1 MMAPGRRP
9 LETYARRTVTVHGS
23 VGTSSAALAID
34 RDDALRRHL
43 LEADSGGFIRKRP
56 SPPVGQGHV
65 ACDIIALVLAH
76 QDAACI
82 DKFFAQSI
90 GHDLE
95 AR

>member
-1 MMAPGRRP
+1 
-9 LETYARRTVTVHGS
+9 
-23 VGTSSAALAID
+23 
-34 RDDALRRHL
+34 
-43 LEADSGGFIRKRP
+43 
-56 SPPVGQGHV
+56 V

-82 DKFFAQSI
+82 EKFLAQSV